1 MNELNNFVVKTLAD
15 EKTALD
21 QQIGRL
27 MYAMNSPFTF
37 IEHGEFMKP
46 MKTTRMHSAHSLSSE
61 QWAAEPG
68 ATLSRAT
75 KTGREDSDGR
85 SNVHNEPVASE
96 GKNYWTETVDTSG
109 NKHTAE
115 IASSVRST
123 EEWYGVRV
131 AGCVTDNEAMMRLG
145 LTNQSNDIT
154 AYGWSAHYMNLFAKD
169 VELTGM
175 KNVVQIVKYF

>member
-1 MNELNNFVVKTLAD
+1 M
-15 EKTALD
+15 
-21 QQIGRL
+21 
-27 MYAMNSPFTF
+27 
-37 IEHGEFMKP
+37 
-46 MKTTRMHSAHSLSSE
+46 
-61 QWAAEPG
+61 
-68 ATLSRAT
+68 
-75 KTGREDSDGR
+75 
-85 SNVHNEPVASE
+85 
-96 GKNYWTETVDTSG
+96 DTSG

-115 IASSVRST
+115 IASSVRSA

-154 AYGWSAHYMNLFAKD
+154 AYGWSAHYINLFAKD